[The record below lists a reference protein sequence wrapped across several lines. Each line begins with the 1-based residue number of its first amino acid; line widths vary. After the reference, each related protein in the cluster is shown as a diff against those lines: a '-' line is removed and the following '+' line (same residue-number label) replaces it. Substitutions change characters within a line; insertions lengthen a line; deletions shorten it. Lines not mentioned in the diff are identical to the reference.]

1 MGVKT
6 VIVKQIMPADGWWAV
21 FICNGLPVME
31 KVACWV
37 TTSDSMGD
45 NYIVG
50 VVYRNS
56 VFLSPVDEIPNFKFY
71 IYADDENKAYDK
83 AVINI
88 KEGVGV

>member
-1 MGVKT
+1 
-6 VIVKQIMPADGWWAV
+6 
-21 FICNGLPVME
+21 
-31 KVACWV
+31 
-37 TTSDSMGD
+37 MGD

-56 VFLSPVDEIPNFKFY
+56 AFLSPVDEIPNFKFY